1 MRTVMVMER
10 HQEKQY
16 YTLNVRPVTGRW
28 FLEQEGFCWGGG
40 TQKGQEARG
49 TRSGPL
55 EQPGVAIGIQM
66 VSRVR
71 RPLRAR
77 EGIWTPQSVR
87 FFLSVSAFV
96 FATAGRQE
104 RHLCL
109 RKTRR
114 SFVSK
119 QPWLQV

>member
-1 MRTVMVMER
+1 MVMER

-16 YTLNVRPVTGRW
+16 YTLNVRPVTGCW
-28 FLEQEGFCWGGG
+28 FLEQEGFCRGAHKKGRKHEGPEVGPSNNLAWGY
-40 TQKGQEARG
+40 
-49 TRSGPL
+49 
-55 EQPGVAIGIQM
+55 GIQM